1 MLGPSYTFVQIKQG
15 KKIYVDSK
23 RVKHSLEI
31 KIFCLSD
38 NFWLNDLVEFAPRQ
52 LSQTFIVDGTT
63 AGVFAQMALCS
74 RLDSVLSCLPLQKYR
89 STGDIFVS
97 DFDFR

>member
-1 MLGPSYTFVQIKQG
+1 MDQAYQAKVFAQDPLLGPSYTFIQIRQG

-63 AGVFAQMALCS
+63 GVF
-74 RLDSVLSCLPLQKYR
+74 
-89 STGDIFVS
+89 STDGFM
-97 DFDFR
+97 FKA

>member
-1 MLGPSYTFVQIKQG
+1 M
-15 KKIYVDSK
+15 DSK

-63 AGVFAQMALCS
+63 AGVF
-74 RLDSVLSCLPLQKYR
+74 
-89 STGDIFVS
+89 STDGFMS
-97 DFDFR
+97 KA